1 MWANK
6 AWRRSC
12 HKAMLRTQDGGRD
25 RTGMGHA
32 PDFHSLEGVL
42 SLLSVM
48 LTAVRKPGVSLFLTS
63 MSFVIIVGSASAQRE
78 MYPEKEG
85 QLQPLHM
92 HDLPSWMSLDMEL
105 RGRTEVQTSLGYVP
119 GKDRTYE
126 LTRVRGG
133 MTLSPFHWLTAYA
146 QFHDTHALG
155 LPVRDVASN
164 MRDTFDLRQG
174 YLNFHY
180 ESKIQFFAG
189 RQELKF
195 GDERVVGISDW
206 TNNSRTWDGFDL
218 RLGSRN
224 RVDLFTTSV
233 VKVNPTSLDKHGAG
247 LTFHGAEGNIAGL
260 VPNTLVQPFVLVR
273 TSAHALSQQGIPGHE
288 TEVTF
293 GSYWSGKLPHG
304 IDTSGTG
311 DLQRGSYSN
320 NSIHAGA
327 AIVRVGYAPTRMPWK
342 PHIEGEYDYATGNPY
357 RNADHV
363 STYDQQYPS
372 NHNAFGLVD
381 LFGFQNIKQDRL
393 NLSLAPVNNF
403 FLLFQGG
410 SLHVASMRD
419 GVFSGDGSLL
429 FAAPGGGFK
438 RDGIGSEFDASAKYI
453 FHKSFVVNAGVG
465 HFFPGSVMTSSDH
478 GAPLTLGY
486 LQLTYRFTISR

>member
-1 MWANK
+1 MNA
-6 AWRRSC
+6 
-12 HKAMLRTQDGGRD
+12 
-25 RTGMGHA
+25 
-32 PDFHSLEGVL
+32 
-42 SLLSVM
+42 LLLVM
-48 LTAVRKPGVSLFLTS
+48 LEAVRRAIRLFLAS
-63 MSFVIIVGSASAQRE
+63 LPFLIVAASAHAQRE
-78 MYPEKEG
+78 MYPQKEG
-85 QLQPLHM
+85 QLRSFHTP
-92 HDLPSWMSLDMEL
+92 DLPSWMSFDMEL
-105 RGRTEVQTSLGYVP
+105 RGRTEAQTSLGYTS

-133 MTLSPFHWLTAYA
+133 MTVRPFHWLTAYA

-155 LPVRDVASN
+155 LPLRDVTSN

-174 YLNFHY
+174 YINFHY
-180 ESKIQFFAG
+180 ESKLQFFAG
-189 RQELKF
+189 RQELRF

-218 RLGSRN
+218 RLGGNN
-224 RVDLFTTSV
+224 RVDVFTTSV
-233 VKVNPTSLDKHGAG
+233 VKVYPTSLDKHGAG
-247 LTFHGAEGNIAGL
+247 LTFHGVEGNIANL
-260 VPNTLVQPFVLVR
+260 VPHTSLQPFVLVR
-273 TSAHALSQQGIPGHE
+273 TSAQALSQQGISGHE

-293 GSYWSGKLPHG
+293 GSYWNGNLPHG
-304 IDTSGTG
+304 FDTSGTG
-311 DLQRGSYSN
+311 DLQRGSYSV
-320 NSIHAGA
+320 NSIHSGA
-327 AIVRVGYAPTRMPWK
+327 AIVRVGYAAARSSWK
-342 PHIEGEYDYATGNPY
+342 PHIEGEYDYATGNPH
-357 RNADHV
+357 RNPFRV

-372 NHNAFGLVD
+372 DHNAFGLVD

-393 NLSLAPVNNF
+393 NLSLAPDRNL

-410 SLHVASMRD
+410 SLHLASSRD

-453 FHKSFVVNAGVG
+453 FHKAFVVNVGVG

-486 LQLTYRFTISR
+486 FQLTYRFSLSSGAGTGTPSKQSG